1 VRILLTLFILLN
13 FLYAEQRP
21 KIALVLSGGGA
32 HVGVLKVLEAKKI
45 PIDLIVGTSIGAFVG
60 GLYAAGKTP
69 EQIEDMLVNTD

>member
-1 VRILLTLFILLN
+1 VAVVLM
-13 FLYAEQRP
+13 
-21 KIALVLSGGGA
+21 LVY
-32 HVGVLKVLEAKKI
+32 LKFWKLKKI